1 MKTETGRKH
10 ISFTSR
16 NESGTMRYDS
26 KNCLTSYKGT
36 AITYDAEGNAYR
48 DIDMTNHRNPKNH
61 PEYPHEH
68 IWEWI
73 NEVRKKIIS

>member
-1 MKTETGRKH
+1 M
-10 ISFTSR
+10 
-16 NESGTMRYDS
+16 
-26 KNCLTSYKGT
+26 
-36 AITYDAEGNAYR
+36 A
-48 DIDMTNHRNPKNH
+48 NHKNPKNH